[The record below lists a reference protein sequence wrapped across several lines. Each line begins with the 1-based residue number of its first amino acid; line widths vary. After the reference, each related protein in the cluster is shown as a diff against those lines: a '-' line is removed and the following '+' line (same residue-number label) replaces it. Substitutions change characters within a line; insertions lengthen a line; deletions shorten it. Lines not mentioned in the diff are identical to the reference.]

1 MILPTV
7 NDTAYGV
14 RKKNLQR
21 RRDSF
26 AFQEI
31 PSLRRRD
38 LIKANHLLY
47 ITQI

>member
-14 RKKNLQR
+14 RKKNSR

-38 LIKANHLLY
+38 LKMTNHFGRHS
-47 ITQI
+47 IG